1 MMNLKFQ
8 LFEKKTINQENL
20 KFNYTPKINSYLVI
34 TRIEQACKYSWFK
47 YSPTLSKQNEKIR
60 TTNQSIKS

>member
-1 MMNLKFQ
+1 MSVMMNLKFQ

-34 TRIEQACKYSWFK
+34 KQELNKPVNIHG
-47 YSPTLSKQNEKIR
+47 LSIRQLFQNKM
-60 TTNQSIKS
+60 KK